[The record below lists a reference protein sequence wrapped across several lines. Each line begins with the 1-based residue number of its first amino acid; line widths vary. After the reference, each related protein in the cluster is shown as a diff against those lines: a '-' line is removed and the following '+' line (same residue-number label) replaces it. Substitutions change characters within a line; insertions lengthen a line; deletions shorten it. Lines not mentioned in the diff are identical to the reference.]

1 MGLELRMHLAGKWV
15 DSLSRER
22 FEARSPATGQIIGT
36 IPQGTREDAKAAI
49 AAARAS
55 RDRWGATPVRERI
68 RICRRVSE
76 VTLRRRDELAHLLTL
91 EQGKPYRTE
100 AVLEAEAVSTWFQL
114 AAEYVMGIES
124 SLLPVDDPAKRVLT
138 IRQPRGVYAVITPWN
153 FPLGIPSQYISAAL
167 TTGNT
172 LVWVPA
178 PTTSACAV
186 KLAECLEE
194 AEVPS
199 GVVNLVTGPGPVVGD
214 EIVAHPDTDAVAFT
228 GSTATGLAIAARAAG
243 KPLLLEMGGNG
254 PTIVL
259 PDADLARTASAL
271 AVGCFRNAGQV
282 CSATGRILVHRSV
295 QEELA
300 GRLVDTAK
308 KVRLGDPFDAQT
320 TMGPL
325 NNERTASKVDDHLA
339 DAQER
344 GATILLGGSRAQG
357 FPTNLYYRPTVVE
370 DVPPES
376 RLHLEETF
384 GPVAAFTTFV
394 DDEQAFRYADGGVFG
409 LAGAVFSQ
417 DVGRALRFAERLR
430 LGVVNINDHS
440 SYWDRRS
447 PAGGASG
454 KRSGIGRLGG
464 KYALL
469 EMTDLKTITIDVG
482 QGPWA

>member
-1 MGLELRMHLAGKWV
+1 MSSELRMFVAGQWV
-15 DSLSRER
+15 ESLSGER

-36 IPQGTREDAKAAI
+36 IPQGTREDARAAI

-55 RDRWGATPVRERI
+55 RDRWAATPARERI
-68 RICRRVSE
+68 RISRRVSE
-76 VTLRRRDELAHLLTL
+76 VALRHRDELAHLLTL
-91 EQGKPYRTE
+91 EQGKPYHSE
-100 AVLEAEAVSTWFQL
+100 AVLEAEAVSTWFQM
-114 AAEYVMGIES
+114 ASENVMAIES
-124 SLLPVDDPAKRVLT
+124 SLLPIEHPAKRVLT
-138 IRQPRGVYAVITPWN
+138 VRQPRGVYAVITPWN
-153 FPLGIPSQYISAAL
+153 YPLGIPSQYISAAL
-167 TTGNT
+167 VTGNT

-178 PTTSACAV
+178 PTTSACAI
-186 KLAECLEE
+186 KLVECLEE

-214 EIVAHPDTDAVAFT
+214 EIAAHPGTDAVAFT
-228 GSTATGLAIAARAAG
+228 GSTVTGVAIAARAAG

-259 PDADLARTASAL
+259 ADADLARAAPAI

-282 CSATGRILVHRSV
+282 CSATGRILVHHSI

-300 GRLVDTAK
+300 RRLVDTGKA
-308 KVRLGDPFDAQT
+308 VRLGNPFDERT

-325 NNERTASKVDDHLA
+325 NNERTATKVDQHLG

-344 GATILLGGSRAQG
+344 GASVLFGGGRASG
-357 FPTNLYYRPTVVE
+357 FPTNLYYRPTVVTG
-370 DVPPES
+370 VPPES

-384 GPVAAFTTFV
+384 GPVAALTAFS
-394 DDEQAFRYADGGVFG
+394 DEEEALRYADASELG
-409 LAGAVFSQ
+409 LAGAVFTRNI
-417 DVGRALRFAERLR
+417 GWGLRLAERLR

-482 QGPWA
+482 EGSWA